1 MFNIVE
7 GQIDREASKRIDRI
21 SDENLRLV
29 LRNIY
34 AYAKNELKKAGYFNL
49 SALTVLT
56 KLF

>member
-1 MFNIVE
+1 MLNIVE

-21 SDENLRLV
+21 TDENLRLV

-34 AYAKNELKKAGYFNL
+34 THAKDELKKAGYFNL
-49 SALTVLT
+49 SSLTVLT